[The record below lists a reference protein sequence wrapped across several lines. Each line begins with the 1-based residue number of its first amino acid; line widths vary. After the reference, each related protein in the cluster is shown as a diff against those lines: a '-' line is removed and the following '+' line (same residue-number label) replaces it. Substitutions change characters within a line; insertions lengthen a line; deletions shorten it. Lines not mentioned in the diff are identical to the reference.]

1 MVQSD
6 NEQSEINEG
15 DPCLAPR
22 NMSFMVNSPTSDHQ
36 QLLKAKG
43 GYDESLVFVEKIID
57 FGESSDPK
65 ISNQEMLDT
74 FSNR

>member
-1 MVQSD
+1 MVQTD
-6 NEQSEINEG
+6 YEQSEINEE
-15 DPCLAPR
+15 DPCLVPR
-22 NMSFMVNSPTSDHQ
+22 NMSFMVNSPTSDHRQ
-36 QLLKAKG
+36 TLMAKG

-74 FSNR
+74 ISNC